1 MPGHK
6 QHCEDCERKLGKPFR
21 EVHAWLDAFYGRD
34 GDVAHRAARHHLEGV
49 EEVRRLWGDEAARA
63 ALFHIML
70 DWDGIREDQIPK
82 NQKEAEE
89 FTAKWLASLPSL
101 DDEKGANG

>member
-1 MPGHK
+1 
-6 QHCEDCERKLGKPFR
+6 
-21 EVHAWLDAFYGRD
+21 
-34 GDVAHRAARHHLEGV
+34 
-49 EEVRRLWGDEAARA
+49 
-63 ALFHIML
+63 ML